1 MVSKN
6 IMLQMSHQSLCID
19 WKFANWQPVKLEV
32 IFLMK

>member
-6 IMLQMSHQSLCID
+6 IVLQTSHHID